1 MLLNEE
7 YMKRELAGRKLLV
20 DERFMTEV
28 NTLFMGRLS
37 ADEKLRKIV
46 RENNVDLKEAISI
59 KIDYSHYRNGGSFT
73 VMNDL
78 TQYFLKND
86 IVSVSG
92 ISVTIRNHSV
102 RKGENALCRVNFTTR
117 LVFPAEFG
125 LDGGIKFDYEN
136 DYGELCKNEIYE
148 FNNRDRTLKSIF
160 KVSTPSDV
168 VDVLLGV
175 MHNLLKDGE

>member
-1 MLLNEE
+1 MLLNSE
-7 YMKRELAGRKLLV
+7 YMKRELSNRKLLV

-37 ADEKLRKIV
+37 ADEELGKII
-46 RENNVDLKEAISI
+46 RENNVKLKEAISI

-73 VMNDL
+73 VMNEL

-86 IVSVSG
+86 TVSVSG
-92 ISVTIRNHSV
+92 ISVTIVNHSAV
-102 RKGENALCRVNFTTR
+102 RGGNALCRVNFATR
-117 LVFPAEFG
+117 LVFPKEFG
-125 LDGGIKFDYEN
+125 LDGGIRFDYEN
-136 DYGELCKNEIYE
+136 DYGELCKNEIYN
-148 FNNRDRTLKSIF
+148 FSNLGRKLKARF

-168 VDVLLGV
+168 VDVLFGV